1 MSTPDEDAITRIAK
15 RLECEPFLDTVLDKM
30 VDKIYVLEH
39 KVEVLCEQA
48 DSDWRNRR

>member
-30 VDKIYVLEH
+30 VDKIHVLEH
-39 KVEVLCEQA
+39 KVQTLREQA
-48 DSDWRNRR
+48 DWDYWRER